1 MYIHLRKNGKT
12 WPNNRPQY
20 SKIRKIEMTKK
31 ENVSRKLLAKLDG
44 TCGGNFDKTSRA
56 SQACEWLFLSSEKIK
71 SRLQKNWRQPKIR
84 DFTEA
89 WHSPQ
94 VPCYK
99 LSLAKKMTTSPFNF
113 FNSRYKK
120 MKKIVAEKLSRDRRK
135 IFDQRRNQQPQEFLF
150 LSFASIVTCP
160 HVTDFWV

>member
-1 MYIHLRKNGKT
+1 MRVTFFVFRKNKK
-12 WPNNRPQY
+12 PP
-20 SKIRKIEMTKK
+20 SK
-31 ENVSRKLLAKLDG
+31 KLKA
-44 TCGGNFDKTSRA
+44 
-56 SQACEWLFLSSEKIK
+56 
-71 SRLQKNWRQPKIR
+71 PKIR